1 MEKTGKYNG
10 KAYAFFYCKASKVEI
25 EAELPTIRELV
36 RTPSKLE
43 LSLTEGTDNTQG
55 DEKLKA
61 LAQEANQAGL
71 NYMLHAT
78 YPNATNKKTADE
90 VAAILN
96 QAYQSPLYADKE
108 EFRGDI
114 VYKEKDEYVFRD

>member
-1 MEKTGKYNG
+1 MEKTG